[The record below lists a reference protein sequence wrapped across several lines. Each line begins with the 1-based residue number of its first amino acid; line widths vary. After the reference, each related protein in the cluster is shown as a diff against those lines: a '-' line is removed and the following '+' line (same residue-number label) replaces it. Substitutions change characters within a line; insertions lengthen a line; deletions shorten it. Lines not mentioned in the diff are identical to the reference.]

1 MEKITLPESSLFL
14 LLLSANVDAD
24 LTAGELTEDEEKYI
38 LKCTTKWGFYDDF
51 YSQQQIEV
59 AIKKYHDVL
68 NGSIRSE
75 NEEDFIEQCAEI
87 LLTSPPHR
95 DMTFYLC
102 LEILFL
108 KGKVKEGSKEDILL
122 GELQYQL
129 KLNPDVADFIY
140 GLEIFK
146 TILNS

>member
-24 LTAGELTEDEEKYI
+24 LTDGELTEDEEKYI
-38 LKCTTKWGFYDDF
+38 LKCTSKWGFYDDF
-51 YSQQQIEV
+51 YSQSQLE
-59 AIKKYHDVL
+59 ASIKKYKDVL

-95 DMTFYLC
+95 DMTYYLC

-108 KGKVKEGSKEDILL
+108 KGKIEKESKEDILI
-122 GELQYQL
+122 GELEVQL
-129 KLNPDVADFIY
+129 KLNPDVADFIF
-140 GLEIFK
+140 GLKILK
-146 TILNS
+146 TILDS